1 MSHTFA
7 CLPSPL
13 FIGAHLKCISDASS
27 LCCGP
32 PVPARTQHPSRLYH
46 TSQRTHRT
54 APHRPRLH
62 RYKEKTGYLLFRGII
77 FISIF
82 ANPRPELR
90 AAVATF
96 QKEQLGPRYVAVHLR
111 KLEPLTVAFLK
122 DVRRRG
128 QEVVDEMRE
137 QYVMSPEYVT
147 KKRAEAGLGDVAV
160 FVGTD
165 NKRED
170 LTESLVAQLGAR
182 RLSAKDH
189 PLLKDTPET
198 LVFASSSH
206 REGMD
211 EAIVDFLL
219 MMGSTLFLG
228 NDASTVSWNVVA
240 SRRTRGV
247 YSDNIHGPDK

>member
-1 MSHTFA
+1 MLPPFA
-7 CLPSPL
+7 ADPCRPPSPH
-13 FIGAHLKCISDASS
+13 AHNTL
-27 LCCGP
+27 
-32 PVPARTQHPSRLYH
+32 PVAIMIP
-46 TSQRTHRT
+46 T

-62 RYKEKTGYLLFRGII
+62 RYKDSTGYLLFRGII

-82 ANPRPELR
+82 ANPRPEMR
-90 AAVATF
+90 AAGATF

-147 KKRAEAGLGDVAV
+147 KNRAEAGLGDVAV

-170 LTESLVAQLGAR
+170 LTELLVAKLGAR
-182 RLSAKDH
+182 RFSAKDH

-219 MMGSTLFLG
+219 MIGSTLFLG

-247 YSDNIHGPDK
+247 YKDNIHGPDK